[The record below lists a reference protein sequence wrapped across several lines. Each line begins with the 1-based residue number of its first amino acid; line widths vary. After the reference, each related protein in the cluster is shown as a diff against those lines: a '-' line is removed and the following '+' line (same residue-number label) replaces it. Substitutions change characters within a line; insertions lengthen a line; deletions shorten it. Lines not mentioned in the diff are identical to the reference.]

1 MPAHDIPVSAARK
14 GVGPRK
20 DIGPILALPAFFIF
34 AGLVLWPMLL
44 TIYDSGFSFN
54 LAGGDRHFVG
64 LANYQAMLGDSGFW
78 LSLRNN
84 VFILVGS
91 VVFQVGLGTIIAAI
105 LDRGIKRG
113 TVLLRTIVFAPMVM
127 SMVAVSLLWSM
138 IYHPLFGLI
147 PEFARALGVGLPSA
161 GILGDPATVN
171 WAILAVSCWQ
181 YTGFIMVIVLAGMQ
195 AVPEELY
202 QAARLDGARGVKA
215 FVHIT
220 LPGIR
225 NVLIVATLI
234 TMIGAFKVFDLVYV
248 LTGGGPGNA
257 SQVLGTYIYENA
269 FTLGRMGYASALAVV
284 LMTMAIALGVVQL
297 RVSRSTVGGR

>member
-1 MPAHDIPVSAARK
+1 MNIRAEKK
-14 GVGPRK
+14 GAGPRI
-20 DIGPILALPAFFIF
+20 DAGPLLSLPAFLIF
-34 AGLVLWPMLL
+34 AGFVLWPMVL
-44 TIYDSGFSFN
+44 TIYDSGFSFA
-54 LAGGDRHFVG
+54 LAGSDRRFVG
-64 LANYQAMLGDSGFW
+64 LENYRIMLGDNGFW
-78 LSLRNN
+78 LALRNN

-91 VVFQVGLGTIIAAI
+91 VVFQVGMGTIIAAI

-113 TVLLRTIVFAPMVM
+113 QVMLRTIVFAPMVM

-138 IYHPLFGLI
+138 IYHPIFGLVPEITSAIGI
-147 PEFARALGVGLPSA
+147 PLPSA
-161 GILGDPATVN
+161 GILGDPNTVN

-181 YTGFIMVIVLAGMQ
+181 YTGFIMVIMLAGMQ

-202 QAARLDGARGVKA
+202 QAARLDGARGVRA
-215 FVHIT
+215 FFHIT
-220 LPGIR
+220 LPGVR

-284 LMTMAIALGVVQL
+284 LMAMAVALGIVQL
-297 RVSRSTVGGR
+297 RASRSSVGGR